1 MKRIL
6 LIVLF
11 GITFLISSAFAISE
25 LKETMKEITSE
36 YWSETKRIDF
46 NEYLV
51 YKFQGSKTNTIEV
64 SIEVVRGDSIDTLL
78 FSSQNFTGFQSMM
91 QSGKP
96 KPYYPYPEG
105 KGMNL
110 KYESYSFDIPADGTY
125 FIVIDN
131 TYLPNNG
138 GTPGGSVDVTLKF
151 NKKRCLECE
160 EAELENQKRTEE
172 ANRIL
177 EEEQRKLQEEANLSK
192 ASKSTPGFENIFSMM
207 ALTAVY
213 LIGRKKLK

>member
-1 MKRIL
+1 MKKIL
-6 LIVLF
+6 LFLLF
-11 GITFLISSAFAISE
+11 GITVLISSAFAISE
-25 LKETMKEITSE
+25 LKETTREITSE
-36 YWSETKRIDF
+36 YWSETRRIEV

-96 KPYYPYPEG
+96 KPYYPYPEV

-110 KYESYSFDIPADGTY
+110 KYESDSFEVPSDGTY

-138 GTPGGSVDVTLKF
+138 GAPSGSVDVLLKF

-160 EAELENQKRTEE
+160 EAALEEQKRIEE
-172 ANRIL
+172 ENRIL
-177 EEEQRKLQEEANLSK
+177 EEEQRKLQGEANMSK
-192 ASKSTPGFENIFSMM
+192 TSKSTPGFESIFSVMV
-207 ALTAVY
+207 LTVVY
-213 LIGRKKLK
+213 LIGRKKM

>member
-1 MKRIL
+1 MKKIL

-11 GITFLISSAFAISE
+11 GIIVLISSAFAISE
-25 LKETMKEITSE
+25 LKETLREISTE
-36 YWSETKRIDF
+36 DWSETRRIEF

-51 YKFQGSKTNTIEV
+51 YKFQGTKTNTIEV

-78 FSSQNFTGFQSMM
+78 FSSQNFTDFQSMM
-91 QSGKP
+91 QIGKP
-96 KPYYPYPEG
+96 KPYYTYPEG

-110 KYESYSFDIPADGTY
+110 KYEAYSFEIPADGTY
-125 FIVIDN
+125 YIVIDN

-160 EAELENQKRTEE
+160 EAELEILKRTEE
-172 ANRIL
+172 TNRIS
-177 EEEQRKLQEEANLSK
+177 EEGQRKLQEEMNLSK
-192 ASKSTPGFENIFSMM
+192 TPESTPDFETISAMTI
-207 ALTAVY
+207 LIAVH
-213 LIGRKKLK
+213 LFGRRKLK